1 MTVPPAGQAP
11 NPPSRDFDEAEPPAE
26 LRRASNLST
35 LIAALLVFL
44 TVLNL
49 TQFSSQLRAARRVVA
64 DSAPDLA
71 GGVSDGM
78 IRGVL
83 ILSLV
88 LTAVVAIGFG
98 LTAHGARGRKS
109 WTRPVGF
116 TFGGIMMALAVLSLG
131 AGAAGLPQLVLGAI
145 ALWVVLLLSRP
156 VVRDYLKR
164 RPADPA
170 RPPYPSPP
178 SQQPRRDDDPSN

>member
-11 NPPSRDFDEAEPPAE
+11 DSPSRDAFESEPPPE

-35 LIAALLVFL
+35 LIAALLMFL

-49 TQFSSQLRAARRVVA
+49 TQIGSQLRAARRIVA
-64 DSAPDLA
+64 ESAPDLV
-71 GGVSDGM
+71 GEVSDGM

-83 ILSLV
+83 IVSIV
-88 LTAVVAIGFG
+88 LTAIVAIGFG

-145 ALWVVLLLSRP
+145 ALWVVLLLARP
-156 VVRDYLKR
+156 VVRDYLKPR
-164 RPADPA
+164 RSDPA
-170 RPPYPSPP
+170 LPPYPPT
-178 SQQPRRDDDPSN
+178 QQPHRDDQSN